1 MAKAVKSSKPVIEKQ
16 DFIKFLASATP
27 EEINKYIAEKGK
39 PGRLIEP
46 IIFFEDKNKKNEVA
60 ISFS

>member
-1 MAKAVKSSKPVIEKQ
+1 MSIPKPTISKQ

-39 PGRLIEP
+39 PGRLVEP
-46 IIFFEDKNKKNEVA
+46 IIFFDEKPKSYELA
-60 ISFS
+60 